1 MMFQKNYYLSFAT
14 LASYEGEGGGEGGAG
29 AGAGDLFGGDTGG
42 NAGGN
47 AGGGNAGGARQG
59 GAAGG
64 TPKVFTQDDVNRFLA
79 DDRRKH
85 IQKYEALEGAYKEAL
100 ENQTLT
106 AEQRAKLQ
114 EQLEDVQKRFRS
126 KEQQLEMDKK
136 ALEERYN
143 SDTKKLQEAVVIW
156 EAKYKSSV
164 TDRALL
170 DAAIQ
175 NDSFN
180 PTQIV
185 GLLRPMTRM
194 VEQIGDSGQPTGELV
209 PMIDFPD
216 IDTNT
221 GESIM
226 TRRTPEEAVRRMKEL
241 PEQYGNLFKSNV
253 VSGIGAGSATGG
265 LASGANGR
273 VDPRKLTTEQYIKLR
288 KENPAAL
295 GLKNRSR

>member
-1 MMFQKNYYLSFAT
+1 MMYHTNYLSSAV
-14 LASYEGEGGGEGGAG
+14 LASYDGEGGDV
-29 AGAGDLFGGDTGG
+29 GAGDLFGAD
-42 NAGGN
+42 NK
-47 AGGGNAGGARQG
+47 GAAVGAQG
-59 GAAGG
+59 AAAGAAGK
-64 TPKVFTQDDVNRFLA
+64 PAVFTQDDVNRFLA

-85 IQKYEALEGAYKEAL
+85 KEKLEALEGAYKEAL

-136 ALEERYN
+136 ALEERYTQ
-143 SDTKKLQEAVVIW
+143 DTGRLKESVTIW

-164 TDRALL
+164 TDRSLL
-170 DAAIQ
+170 DAAIA
-175 NDSFN
+175 NEAFN
-180 PTQIV
+180 PTQVV

-194 VEQIGDSGQPTGELV
+194 MENVGDDGKPTGELI
-209 PMIDFPD
+209 PMVDFPD

-221 GESIM
+221 GDAIM

-241 PEQYGNLFKSNV
+241 AEQHGNLFKSNV

-265 LASGANGR
+265 LSPGADGR
-273 VDPRKLTTEQYIKLR
+273 VDPKKLTTEQYIKLR

-295 GLKNRSR
+295 GLKPTRR

>member
-1 MMFQKNYYLSFAT
+1 MKKNYLSSVI
-14 LASYEGEGGGEGGAG
+14 LASYDNAPVDGGP
-29 AGAGDLFGGDTGG
+29 GAGDLFGGGEGAAPPAGGTKPGG
-42 NAGGN
+42 NA
-47 AGGGNAGGARQG
+47 
-59 GAAGG
+59 
-64 TPKVFTQDDVNRFLA
+64 PPVFTQADVNRFLA

-85 IQKYEALEGAYKEAL
+85 IQKYEELESAYKDAL

-136 ALEERYN
+136 SLEDRYAT
-143 SDTKKLQEAVVIW
+143 DTQKLKESAVIW

-164 TDRALL
+164 ADRSLL
-170 DAAIQ
+170 DAAIT
-175 NDSFN
+175 NEAFS
-180 PTQIV
+180 PAQIV

-194 VEQIGDSGQPTGELV
+194 VEAMDDNGNPTGDLT
-209 PMIDFPD
+209 PMVDFPD

-226 TRRTPEEAVRRMKEL
+226 TRRTPEEAVKRMKEL
-241 PEQYGNLFKSNV
+241 VDQYGNLFKSNV

-265 LASGANGR
+265 LAPGADGR
-273 VDPRKLTTEQYIKLR
+273 IDVKKLTTEQYMKIR
-288 KENPAAL
+288 KENPASL
-295 GLKNRSR
+295 GLKPRR

>member
-1 MMFQKNYYLSFAT
+1 MKKNYLASVN
-14 LASYEGEGGGEGGAG
+14 LASYDNAPEGGGPS
-29 AGAGDLFGGDTGG
+29 AGDLFGGE
-42 NAGGN
+42 
-47 AGGGNAGGARQG
+47 GAG
-59 GAAGG
+59 GAAGAAG
-64 TPKVFTQDDVNRFLA
+64 AAAPRPGAAAPPVFTQADVNRFLA

-85 IQKYEALEGAYKEAL
+85 IQKYEELESAYKEAL

-136 ALEERYN
+136 SLEDRYQQ
-143 SDTKKLQEAVVIW
+143 DTQKLKEAAVIW

-164 TDRALL
+164 ADRSLL
-170 DAAIQ
+170 DAAIT
-175 NDSFN
+175 NEAFS

-194 VEQIGDSGQPTGELV
+194 VEAMDDNGNPTGDLT
-209 PMIDFPD
+209 PMVDFPD

-226 TRRTPEEAVRRMKEL
+226 TRRTPEEAVKRMKEL
-241 PEQYGNLFKSNV
+241 VDQYGNLFKSNV
-253 VSGIGAGSATGG
+253 VSGIGSGSGTGD
-265 LASGANGR
+265 LVSGANGR
-273 VDPRKLTTEQYIKLR
+273 IDVKKLTTEQYMKLR

-295 GLKNRSR
+295 GLKPRR

>member
-1 MMFQKNYYLSFAT
+1 MKFQKNYYLSSAT
-14 LASYEGEGGGEGGAG
+14 LACYEGEGGDGLGASVLFGEEPKSGGAAGAG
-29 AGAGDLFGGDTGG
+29 AGAG
-42 NAGGN
+42 A
-47 AGGGNAGGARQG
+47 
-59 GAAGG
+59 GAANVA
-64 TPKVFTQDDVNRFLA
+64 KVFTQDDLNRFLA

-85 IQKYEALEGAYKEAL
+85 IQKYESLEGAYKEAL

-136 ALEERYN
+136 ALEERYT
-143 SDTKKLQEAVVIW
+143 SDTKKLQDSVIIW

-164 TDRALL
+164 TDRSLL
-170 DAAIQ
+170 DAAVQ

-180 PTQIV
+180 PMQIV

-194 VEQIGDSGQPTGELV
+194 VEQIGDTGQPTGELV

-265 LASGANGR
+265 LSPGADGR
-273 VDPRKLTTEQYIKLR
+273 VDPKKLTTEQYIKLR
-288 KENPAAL
+288 RENPAAL
-295 GLKNRSR
+295 GLKGRSR

>member
-1 MMFQKNYYLSFAT
+1 MTNQLYLSSAILT
-14 LASYEGEGGGEGGAG
+14 SYDGDGGDGGGVN
-29 AGAGDLFGGDTGG
+29 AGDLFGGAGGTGG
-42 NAGGN
+42 AGSGAGGAGGTGGG
-47 AGGGNAGGARQG
+47 AGGGS
-59 GAAGG
+59 
-64 TPKVFTQDDVNRFLA
+64 PKVFTQDDVNRFLA

-85 IQKYEALEGAYKEAL
+85 VQKLEALEGAYKEAL

-106 AEQRAKLQ
+106 SEQRAKLQ

-143 SDTKKLQEAVVIW
+143 LDTQKLKESAVIW

-170 DAAIQ
+170 DAAVT
-175 NDSFN
+175 NEAYN
-180 PTQIV
+180 PSQIV

-194 VEQIGDSGQPTGELV
+194 IEAMGEDGKPTGELI
-209 PMIDFPD
+209 PMVDFPD
-216 IDTNT
+216 VDTNT
-221 GESIM
+221 SESIM

-241 PEQYGNLFKSNV
+241 ADQYGNLFKSNV
-253 VSGIGAGSATGG
+253 VSGIGSGSATGG
-265 LASGANGR
+265 LSAGASGH

-288 KENPAAL
+288 RENPAAL
-295 GLKNRSR
+295 GLKKSR